1 MPSREIFWN
10 IQFGELVYLFGA
22 LLMVAVAYG
31 LHRRLRLW
39 RMGSEDDRLSDIP
52 GRVRAF
58 IIKTKAD
65 GLWHGRIVRNRYAGV
80 MHLLIFGG
88 FLVLLMGPFL
98 DFTSEHV
105 YKFMEGNIYLGVSLM
120 LDVGGLLVL
129 AGLGMAAYRRYIVKP
144 TKLNNVLD
152 DTVALSLLAGI
163 IVSGYLV
170 EGARIAAS
178 EIAVHPGWSVWSPV
192 GFVVAK
198 ALYPLG
204 TNVDLTLHKTFWW
217 GHMLVS
223 MGGMGYVI
231 LSFTKLAH
239 IVASPLNMFL
249 RTPQGSK
256 GVLKPIEITEESVGA
271 LGAAKLQDLTWKD
284 LLDLDAC
291 TRCGRCQEVC
301 PANMTG
307 KPLSPKLIIQEL
319 KAHMVQ
325 RAPALLSGKKSQEE
339 VPLLAGGVVSQ
350 DELWSCTTC
359 GACEEACP
367 VFVEP
372 VKKIIELRRNLV
384 LEQGEIPP
392 TLMAA
397 LRSVQD
403 RGHPWKGASASRT
416 DWTEGFEV
424 KNVANDGDAEFLF
437 WVGCTAALQE
447 SSMKSALALARIL
460 DAAGVKISILGHE
473 ESCCGHPARRI
484 GDEYLFQ
491 CQAQQNIETLKRHN
505 VKKIITAC
513 PHCFHTLKDEYPQFG
528 GDFEVVHH
536 TEFLLKLVE
545 EGRLKLTNEVK
556 AVVAY
561 QDPCYLGR
569 YHGIYDAPRK
579 LAAAVPGVEL
589 VEMAHCGANG
599 ICCGAGGGRMWMEE
613 EPEQRVN
620 RLRAKEAVEAG
631 ADTVLTACPFCLQMF
646 KDGLNGLGMEEPPEA
661 IDLVE
666 LLERSA
672 LQPLEAVAERPA
684 EEEPVEAT
692 ASDDGILSGVSG
704 E

>member
-10 IQFGELVYLFGA
+10 IQFGELVYLLGT
-22 LLMVAVAYG
+22 LLILAVAYG

-39 RMGSEDDRLSDIP
+39 RMGSEDDRLRDIP

-105 YKFMEGNIYLGVSLM
+105 YKFMEGNVYLGVSLM

-129 AGLGMAAYRRYIVKP
+129 AGLGMAAYRRYVVKP
-144 TKLNNVLD
+144 SKLDNVLD
-152 DTVALSLLAGI
+152 DAVALSLLVGI

-239 IVASPLNMFL
+239 IVASPVNMFL
-249 RTPQGSK
+249 RTQGSK

-307 KPLSPKLIIQEL
+307 KPLSPKMVIQEL

-350 DELWSCTTC
+350 DELWACTTC

-367 VFVEP
+367 VYVEP

-403 RGHPWKGASASRT
+403 RGHPWKGASVSRT

-672 LQPLEAVAERPA
+672 LQPLEAVAEPPA
-684 EEEPVEAT
+684 EEEPAEAT
-692 ASDDGILSGVSG
+692 ASDEGILSGVSG